1 MKKRI
6 VLKLSESSI
15 RNAISEIEKIQSER
29 LDAACRKYAEA
40 IRDRAQQYYNE
51 AWVDDVGTN
60 RRQAEVEG
68 TAERTQNGWKV
79 VAKGTDAVWVEFG
92 AGVFYNGSAGSSPHP
107 KGQELGL
114 TIGSYGQGKGKQ
126 PAWGFYNESGELI
139 VTRGTEAQMPLYR
152 AFQEIMQE
160 GIK

>member
-6 VLKLSESSI
+6 VLKLSENSI
-15 RNAISEIEKIQSER
+15 DKAISEIEKIQSER

-60 RRQAEVEG
+60 RRQAEVEV

-92 AGVFYNGSAGSSPHP
+92 AGVYFNGSAGASPHP
-107 KGQELGL
+107 RGQDLGL
-114 TIGSYGQGKGKQ
+114 TIGSYGKGKGRQ
-126 PAWGFYNESGELI
+126 PAWGFYNADGELI

-152 AFQEIMQE
+152 AFTEIIQE
-160 GIK
+160 GIR